1 MYLQHEALLY
11 SPSMTWMWT
20 MMGLWIY
27 SNIQGELRR
36 ALIIT
41 LNLALALTLTLN
53 LALITILP

>member
-1 MYLQHEALLY
+1 MYLQHEALLC
-11 SPSMTWMWT
+11 SLSMTWMWT

-36 ALIIT
+36 AL
-41 LNLALALTLTLN
+41 TLN